1 MMESYREMIKK
12 LQKKILVL
20 RSEMD
25 NKVDTNDFEI
35 QLMKKVNRDEI
46 KKLLD
51 GQSSGGD
58 YKKI

>member
-1 MMESYREMIKK
+1 
-12 LQKKILVL
+12 
-20 RSEMD
+20 MD